1 MTRLYTCFVLCFFA
15 TGATSQECEEIR
27 FSPGASLGEVSGRV
41 IEGSPT
47 CYTFASGAGQTAT
60 LVLSGSENAC
70 FTIDGVVDCRVNY
83 NFETARRTYTVG
95 VSQLFPKTEAE
106 TFSLELSIQ

>member
-1 MTRLYTCFVLCFFA
+1 MPRLCACLAFGLFA
-15 TGATSQECEEIR
+15 TPATAQVCEEIK
-27 FSPGASLGEVSGRV
+27 FLPGSSSGEVSGRV

-70 FTIDGVVDCRVNY
+70 FTIDGVVDCQASH
-83 NFETARRTYTVG
+83 NFETARQTYTVG
-95 VSQLFPKTEAE
+95 VFQLFPRTEAE